1 MEGKEKIKLTVVG
14 ISYSQIRSGAYALIL
29 AEENGSYHI
38 PIVIG
43 ASEAQSI
50 AIKMEQINMPRPMTH
65 DLVVSITKAFGIK
78 LTEVFIYK
86 FEDGIFSSE
95 LTFKDEERQI
105 VIDSRTSDAIAIA
118 MRTRAPI
125 YTTREIIDETGFLLE
140 VSGENSFSLEKD
152 SDKGKGSI
160 KIENL
165 TIGELEKML
174 NRHIEMEEY
183 EEAAKISEI
192 IKNKKN
198 INK

>member
-95 LTFKDEERQI
+95 LTFKDDERQI

-118 MRTRAPI
+118 MRTRTPI

-140 VSGENSFSLEKD
+140 VSGENSYSLEKD
-152 SDKGKGSI
+152 SDKGNGSI

>member
-1 MEGKEKIKLTVVG
+1 
-14 ISYSQIRSGAYALIL
+14 
-29 AEENGSYHI
+29 
-38 PIVIG
+38 
-43 ASEAQSI
+43 
-50 AIKMEQINMPRPMTH
+50 
-65 DLVVSITKAFGIK
+65 
-78 LTEVFIYK
+78 
-86 FEDGIFSSE
+86 
-95 LTFKDEERQI
+95 
-105 VIDSRTSDAIAIA
+105 